1 LNALGFVAAERR
13 EFDGIVRLLTGVRR
27 MRAAID
33 YLAEGQ
39 WEGRRV
45 VLAANG
51 PGPRLAREAVA
62 AAGEVGAWVST
73 GYCGA
78 LDARLSVGDILV
90 ATVVNC
96 WTAAVPDC
104 PARFL
109 RGPIVSQDRVVGTA
123 WEKRELAATGAV
135 AVEMEAAGVAAA
147 AHEQGVPFY
156 CIRVVTD
163 GANEDMPM
171 DFNRYRRPDGRFSR
185 GRIALAAMGRP
196 KALASLIRFG
206 RRCEKAAIQLGEGLA
221 GCRF

>member
-1 LNALGFVAAERR
+1 
-13 EFDGIVRLLTGVRR
+13 
-27 MRAAID
+27 MRAPID

-39 WEGRRV
+39 WAGRRV

-51 PGPRLAREAVA
+51 PGPKLAREAVE

-78 LDARLSVGDILV
+78 LDASLAVGDILV
-90 ATVVNC
+90 GTAVNG

-109 RGPIVSQDRVVGTA
+109 RGRIVSQDRVVSTA
-123 WEKRELAATGAV
+123 WEKRQLAATGAA

-171 DFNRYRRPDGRFSR
+171 DFNRYRGPDGRFSR
-185 GRIALAAMGRP
+185 SRIALAAIGRP
-196 KALASLIRFG
+196 KRLTALIRFG
-206 RRCEKAAIQLGEGLA
+206 RRCEKASIQLGDGLA